1 MDIPIDRELRSRGQ
15 VDNIINSMK
24 AEIIKNKNE
33 NLKDKCICCNKPLTL
48 TNRSAYFSV
57 CNDCV
62 QSGKFENFCINKG
75 DDRSF

>member
-1 MDIPIDRELRSRGQ
+1 MDIPIDREIRSRNQ
-15 VDNIINSMK
+15 VENIVNSMQ

-33 NLKDKCICCNKPLTL
+33 NLKDKCLCCNCALTL

-57 CNDCV
+57 CEACV